1 LNWLDIILTVVL
13 VIPAFMGLRMGIIK
27 AALSLLGLILG
38 VVLAG
43 NLYKPV
49 SNIFGF
55 INNESVA
62 NIWCWL
68 WWPQLCWPTCSGR

>member
-1 LNWLDIILTVVL
+1 MNGLDIILTVVL

-27 AALSLLGLILG
+27 AVLSLVGLVVG
-38 VVLAG
+38 VVMAG

-55 INNESVA
+55 INTSTIYNKNFMFFQYLISER
-62 NIWCWL
+62 
-68 WWPQLCWPTCSGR
+68 G